1 MFGENIE
8 NIIIYEDKEII
19 VCRKDAGIPV
29 QSSRIGTWDMEN
41 GLKNYLAGK
50 YRKNQVYIGVIHRLD
65 QPVEGVLVFA
75 KTAYA
80 AKELSRQVKE
90 GEFEKGY
97 LAVTDRKPLASSGIL
112 EDWLKKDGRTN
123 TSCVVPKGTEGAK
136 YARLSYKVVQSKVL
150 KEGEERYLIK
160 IILDTGRHHQIRVQ
174 MANAGMPLVGDRKYN
189 TRVPQEKSALGLCAE
204 ELSFVHPKSKK
215 KMQFRV
221 VPSGDAF
228 SCFEYED

>member
-41 GLKNYLAGK
+41 GLKNYLAEK
-50 YRKNQVYIGVIHRLD
+50 DKKQQVYIAVIHRLD

-75 KTAYA
+75 KTPYA

-90 GEFEKGY
+90 RKFGKGY
-97 LAVTDRKPLASSGIL
+97 LAVTDRKPLASGGIL

-123 TSCVVPKGTEGAK
+123 TSCVVPQGTEGAK
-136 YARLSYKVVQSKVL
+136 YARLSYEVVECKTL
-150 KEGEERYLIK
+150 KDGTERYLIK
-160 IILDTGRHHQIRVQ
+160 INLDTGRHHQIRVQ

-189 TRVPQEKSALGLCAE
+189 PGFSKEKSSLGLCAE
-204 ELSFVHPKSKK
+204 ELVFLHPKSKE
-215 KMQFRV
+215 KMQFHV
-221 VPSGDAF
+221 MPSGSAF
-228 SCFEYED
+228 SCFADED